1 MALADLRKE
10 YTQRRL
16 DEGDV
21 AADPFTQ
28 FGVWFDE
35 ALGAQLHEPNALT
48 LCTVGAD
55 GRPAGRVVLL
65 KGFDARGFVFY
76 TNYTSRKGR
85 ELAANPWA
93 CMVFYWGELERQ
105 VRIEGLVAM
114 VAPEESD
121 AYFDSR
127 PRGSRLG
134 ALVSQQSA
142 VIAHR
147 ALLEQRMAELE
158 AQYAGDTPIARPA
171 HWGGYRLAPT
181 SVEFWQGRPSRLHDR
196 IRYQQGAGGAWLI
209 ERLSP

>member
-1 MALADLRKE
+1 
-10 YTQRRL
+10 
-16 DEGDV
+16 
-21 AADPFTQ
+21 
-28 FGVWFDE
+28 
-35 ALGAQLHEPNALT
+35 
-48 LCTVGAD
+48 
-55 GRPAGRVVLL
+55 L